1 MFERAVRSLCR
12 LALRRPGLLLA
23 LAALASLPAAW
34 QASRIR
40 LDTDLKRLLPRDS
53 PAVRWSRELEST
65 VGDGGYFS
73 VIYEADDAVALEAA
87 VAETDAAVSALPDV
101 QSVERRNPV
110 EFVRRHKYLLV
121 PAARLEDVVDRVNR
135 LEAEVSPLVEDLVGE
150 DEAGPGGQPRAD
162 PAEVERQLE
171 RWLDLP
177 EDHQSPDGRLRGL
190 VVRPRKAVTSLGAIR
205 DLYSRLDAVV
215 QSTASRH
222 RVWGGISGSLRSKV
236 DVYLQIRDDL
246 NRSGTVATVGILA
259 TLLVAFRSLR
269 VLPVLLLPLLA
280 GLLWS
285 YGLVPALVGDL
296 NTITSFL
303 LMVLFGMGVEFSIH
317 LVKRFQHELARAPL
331 DEALSETFLSTGRSI
346 LTSGLATTLGMA
358 VLLFSRFRGFSE
370 FGIISGTSILAIFL
384 AMFVVL
390 PPALVLGTRLR
401 LVRAREEGEGGFRR
415 VPGGAVTAAIL
426 AVTVL
431 AAGAAGRRLSFD
443 YDFQNLQAEVPAA
456 AVAKEKHREV
466 YPGFSA
472 PAAVYVARDL
482 EALDAALAV
491 VEKAKAAHPDVIGT
505 VSSLRDFLPGPEEWQ
520 RRRALLSELQDR
532 LGAAWTRRVKDERQQ
547 RWIRDIVAFVPPA
560 APPRLEEVPP
570 EVLRRVSARDGS
582 GFVLSLDTAGRSR
595 DGLMA
600 MAFTELL
607 YGLHMPEGVRG
618 PTGDKPVFA
627 EILWLV
633 TEEGPWLVGATF
645 LGIFLLVLADR
656 RSLGESLWVVAPLV
670 AGILL
675 TLGGMVALGWKLNF
689 FNIVVLPNLIGNAVD
704 NGVHWFR
711 RWQETGRD
719 TEAVQD
725 ELAGPLTASASTTV
739 MGYAGM
745 VLAHHAGLRSI
756 GDLAV
761 LGLFCC
767 WFTGVALMP
776 GLLSLL
782 ARRRPA
788 VEASAAPGVGGSR
801 QA

>member
-12 LALRRPGLLLA
+12 LAQRRPSLLLA
-23 LAALASLPAAW
+23 LAGLVCVPAAW

-53 PAVRWSRELEST
+53 PAVRWSRELETT

-73 VIYEADDAVALEAA
+73 VIYEGDDPAALDAA
-87 VAETDAAVSALPDV
+87 VAETDAAVAGLPDV
-101 QSVERRNPV
+101 QAVERRNPV

-121 PAARLEDVVDRVNR
+121 PSARLEDVVDRVNR
-135 LEAEVSPLVEDLVGE
+135 LEAEVNPLVEDLVGE
-150 DEAGPGGQPRAD
+150 EDEAGSGGNLRAD

-177 EDHQSPDGRLRGL
+177 EDHRSPDGRLRGL

-205 DLYSRLDAVV
+205 DLYSRLDVV
-215 QSTASRH
+215 AQATASRH
-222 RVWGGISGSLRSKV
+222 RVWGGVSGSLRSKV

-259 TLLVAFRSLR
+259 TLLLAFRSAR
-269 VLPVLLLPLLA
+269 ILPVLLLPLFA

-285 YGLVPALVGDL
+285 YGLVPVLVGDL

-317 LVKRFQHELARAPL
+317 LVKRFQHELARTPL
-331 DEALSETFLSTGRSI
+331 DGALLETFLSTGRSI
-346 LTSGLATTLGMA
+346 LTSGFATTLGMA

-401 LVRAREEGEGGFRR
+401 LVRARKEGEGGFRR
-415 VPGGAVTAAIL
+415 VPGGVVTAAIV

-431 AAGAAGRRLSFD
+431 AAVAAGRRLSFD

-456 AVAKEKHREV
+456 ALAKEKHREV

-482 EALDAALAV
+482 ATLDEALAV
-491 VEKAKAAHPDVIGT
+491 VERARRDHPDVIGT
-505 VSSLRDFLPGPEEWQ
+505 VTSLRDFLPGPEEWE
-520 RRRALLSELQDR
+520 RRRALLAELQDR
-532 LGAAWTRRVKDERQQ
+532 LGAAWTRRVKDEKQQ
-547 RWIRDIVAFVPPA
+547 RWIRDIVAFVPPE

-570 EVLRRVSARDGS
+570 EVVRRVTARDGS

-607 YGLHMPEGVRG
+607 YGLRLPEGVRG

-656 RSLGESLWVVAPLV
+656 RSLVESLWVVAPLV

-767 WFTGVALMP
+767 WFTGVALLP
-776 GLLSLL
+776 GLL
-782 ARRRPA
+782 ARRGPA
-788 VEASAAPGVGGSR
+788 AEASAAPGVGGSR